1 MIVAKSFSC
10 YSINCLTP
18 CTSSDGQL
26 CHIFRDIAPWN
37 KFLWQVGLQLLEFDP
52 GELSL
57 IDIYDSDVHRGT
69 PQQLREASTL
79 LQHLLTLHHCVVSVD
94 LNSCMLAPHY
104 ELICDTLRKSPSL
117 KKLKLRLRSLENHVA
132 RKLAATLAHMSY
144 LRELDCGHVNYDCI
158 FLKVPFAVPSKH
170 RTSLR
175 CLFKAVASHTSLKKV
190 ILTRFRDEDV
200 AEICKALRDTRVQER
215 CFVGVHLVSQNT
227 VEALTVCKE
236 LSSIIVDSSQF
247 RNFDTAT
254 HYRSPATIVQSCD
267 VGLCFDEAETQILAD
282 TLQSSRTLC
291 EVSFFPDNHESTVLL
306 IQKLSPNVSSNY
318 TLLQLRL
325 SRYVQI
331 GDDWFTVADV
341 VSRNI
346 SLVMRAA
353 HFVTGT
359 KAQILRSSCRSG
371 AHQSRTG

>member
-18 CTSSDGQL
+18 CTSSDAQL

-158 FLKVPFAVPSKH
+158 FLK
-170 RTSLR
+170 
-175 CLFKAVASHTSLKKV
+175 CLSQFLASTVSLKTFTLGHLH
-190 ILTRFRDEDV
+190 I
-200 AEICKALRDTRVQER
+200 ACKDA
-215 CFVGVHLVSQNT
+215 
-227 VEALTVCKE
+227 A
-236 LSSIIVDSSQF
+236 IVFQGLKL
-247 RNFDTAT
+247 N
-254 HYRSPATIVQSCD
+254 ATITTLSLNSC
-267 VGLCFDEAETQILAD
+267 ILIPAFVPGAK
-282 TLQSSRTLC
+282 TLSATTC
-291 EVSFFPDNHESTVLL
+291 AITIHCTP
-306 IQKLSPNVSSNY
+306 
-318 TLLQLRL
+318 
-325 SRYVQI
+325 
-331 GDDWFTVADV
+331 
-341 VSRNI
+341 
-346 SLVMRAA
+346 
-353 HFVTGT
+353 
-359 KAQILRSSCRSG
+359 
-371 AHQSRTG
+371 